1 MLQFLNYRFNA
12 LNDKIHDDGNG
23 TVVGYHIPEG
33 TIMYDHTLF
42 DEEKK
47 MNLSSGIYTAPKEGV
62 YLFGVDAH
70 KCSGNALAQIDAIH
84 NGKIIKSISHSDSAP
99 QSTQLTSF
107 WSVEMKAGDTI
118 YLTNKQAS
126 SLYTLGTTYIFSFIG
141 FFLS

>member
-1 MLQFLNYRFNA
+1 
-12 LNDKIHDDGNG
+12 
-23 TVVGYHIPEG
+23 
-33 TIMYDHTLF
+33 MYDRTLL

-47 MNLSSGIYTAPKEGV
+47 WNLTSGIYTAPKDGI

-84 NGKIIKSISHSDSAP
+84 NGNIVKTISHSDSAP

-118 YLTNKQAS
+118 YLVNKQAT
-126 SLYTLGTTYIFSFIG
+126 SLYTFGTTYIFSFIG